1 MDFYT
6 SYSRGVGYKWK
17 KRVTRRQR
25 HYTIRIIKSRMTRRE
40 RKEKNRALKQVY
52 ALHYA
57 ILRITLCRKRN
68 VATILRKLDCEI
80 YI

>member
-25 HYTIRIIKSRMTRRE
+25 HYTIRIIKSWMTRRE

-57 ILRITLCRKRN
+57 IHYVLHYAVKEMSRQH
-68 VATILRKLDCEI
+68 
-80 YI
+80 